1 MIHVELSENKSLNL
15 LNLVLDYNGTLAID
29 GILIE
34 GVADRLNLLT
44 KNIAIHVITADTFG
58 KAADNLSKINCR
70 LTILNPGSEQ
80 KQKLEFITSLGR
92 ETVVAIGNGLNDKL
106 MLEQAALGIVV
117 IQAEGAAIKTLQ
129 GADVVST
136 NILDALDLL
145 LNPMRL
151 KATLRL

>member
-29 GILIE
+29 GKLIE
-34 GVADRLNLLT
+34 GVADRLNLLG
-44 KNIAIHVITADTFG
+44 KNISIHVITADTFG
-58 KAADNLSKINCR
+58 KAADNLRKINCR

-80 KQKLEFITSLGR
+80 KQKLEFITGLGR

>member
-34 GVADRLNLLT
+34 GVADRLNLLG
-44 KNIAIHVITADTFG
+44 KNISIHVITADTFG
-58 KAADNLSKINCR
+58 KAADYLRKINCR

-80 KQKLEFITSLGR
+80 KQKLEFITGLGR

-117 IQAEGAAIKTLQ
+117 IQTEGAAIKTLQ

>member
-117 IQAEGAAIKTLQ
+117 IQTEGAAIKTLQ
-129 GADVVST
+129 SADVVST

>member
-1 MIHVELSENKSLNL
+1 MIHVELYEKKSLKL
-15 LNLVLDYNGTLAID
+15 LNLVLDYNGTLAIN
-29 GILIE
+29 GKLIE
-34 GVADRLNLLT
+34 GVAERLNILE

-58 KAADNLSKINCR
+58 KAADNLHKINCR
-70 LTILNPGSEQ
+70 LTILKSSGQQ
-80 KQKLEFITSLGR
+80 KQKLEFITGLGR